1 MPEINLEAGANQM
14 TSNNPDINRVDQS
27 IDVENSSIK
36 NTNITTFQDRFIET
50 LSRHSED
57 KKTRQPNLLGHIL
70 ITSTLGISIFIL
82 WGFLNWFAS
91 NKAKEWL
98 VPQTINPKP
107 IFTENFKAKPAVQE
121 RLNEQF
127 DEIQTRIKSHSD
139 VMIYFYKQSYVCGS
153 MSLALAI
160 TSALCT
166 FFISR
171 DGWEKANNG
180 LINAFL
186 VTTSAAFVYN
196 QIPVIFKQE
205 NNIAGNRTLYLEYVA
220 LRNEFLS
227 YAATGGTIGGDT
239 TQPIVFSSVDTNQF
253 IHQIDRRLA
262 ELNQIAIDFDLSRVA
277 DGPDFQPG
285 NIRGASDFQP
295 GNLRAAPSQPKSPI
309 VLPPSNPPAS
319 PK

>member
-1 MPEINLEAGANQM
+1 M
-14 TSNNPDINRVDQS
+14 TSDSLNKSPADEPANGEDFSRKS
-27 IDVENSSIK
+27 KRSSI
-36 NTNITTFQDRFIET
+36 FQDRVINF
-50 LSRHSED
+50 LSRPSED
-57 KKTRQPNLLGHIL
+57 EERKNKKSRQPNLVGHLL
-70 ITSTLGISIFIL
+70 ITSSLAISIFIFWSL
-82 WGFLNWFAS
+82 LSWFAG

-98 VPQTINPKP
+98 VQPTIKPEP
-107 IFTENFKAKPAVQE
+107 IFTEKFQAKPAVKE
-121 RLNEQF
+121 RLNQQF
-127 DEIQTRIKSHSD
+127 DEIQSRIKSHSD

-160 TSALCT
+160 TSALCI

-205 NNIAGNRTLYLEYVA
+205 NNITGNRTLYLEYVA

-239 TQPIVFSSVDTNQF
+239 KQPSVFNAIDTNQF

-277 DGPDFQPG
+277 DVP
-285 NIRGASDFQP
+285 DFQP
-295 GNLRAAPSQPKSPI
+295 GNLRAAPSQPKTTIAVPK
-309 VLPPSNPPAS
+309 SNPPAS

>member
-1 MPEINLEAGANQM
+1 MQPIQNLFEVLDKAN
-14 TSNNPDINRVDQS
+14 
-27 IDVENSSIK
+27 
-36 NTNITTFQDRFIET
+36 
-50 LSRHSED
+50 LSRPSKVQESTQPTQA
-57 KKTRQPNLLGHIL
+57 KQPNWLGHIL
-70 ITSTLGISIFIL
+70 ITSSLGISIFIL
-82 WGFLNWFAS
+82 WSFLNWFAG

-98 VPQTINPKP
+98 VQPTISLKP
-107 IFTENFKAKPAVQE
+107 IFTENSQAKPAVKE
-121 RLNEQF
+121 RLNQQF
-127 DEIQTRIKSHSD
+127 DEIQSRIKSHSD
-139 VMIYFYKQSYVCGS
+139 VMIYFYKQSYICGS

-160 TSALCT
+160 TSGLCI

-205 NNIAGNRTLYLEYVA
+205 NNITGNRTLYLEYVA

-227 YAATGGTIGGDT
+227 YAATDGTIGGDT
-239 TQPIVFSSVDTNQF
+239 KDPKLFAPVNTNQF
-253 IHQIDRRLA
+253 VHQIDRRLA

-277 DGPDFQPG
+277 DVP
-285 NIRGASDFQP
+285 DFQP
-295 GNLRAAPSQPKSPI
+295 GNLRTMPSPTEKQMAVPTS
-309 VLPPSNPPAS
+309 SPPAS